1 LLFEWRMESFPEPL
15 ILTIPQVQSAPIV
28 LTSPHSGRG
37 YPAAFLAASR
47 LDALAIRRSEDS
59 FVDEIFGAGPAMG
72 IPMLAA
78 AFPRAYCDVNRE
90 AWELDPAM
98 FQDSLPDYVNTASP
112 RVLAGL
118 GTIARIVGTGEPIYR
133 HKMLFAQAE
142 ARIAAC
148 WQPYHAALQGLID
161 MTLRKFGMCLVLD
174 CHSMPSAAGSRSPRT
189 PDVVLGDVHGT
200 SCSPQ
205 MTGFI
210 ETKLTRLGLR
220 VRRNDPYAGGYI
232 TRHYGRPRHNVHVL
246 QIEMLRSLYM
256 DEARFEKSTR
266 FAEVSALMA
275 RLLSA
280 LVDVTRVLL
289 PAPDIGLPAAAE

>member
-1 LLFEWRMESFPEPL
+1 MESFPEPL
-15 ILTIPQVQSAPIV
+15 ILTMPELQRAPIV
-28 LTSPHSGRG
+28 LTSPHSGRR
-37 YPAAFLAASR
+37 YPADFLAASR
-47 LDALAIRRSEDS
+47 LDAMAIRRSEDS
-59 FVDEIFGAGPAMG
+59 FVDEIFGGGPALG
-72 IPMLAA
+72 VPMLAA

-98 FQDSLPDYVNTASP
+98 FEDGLPDFVNAASP

-133 HKMLFAQAE
+133 HKMRFAEAE

-148 WQPYHAALQGLID
+148 WQPYHAALQALID
-161 MTLRKFGMCLVLD
+161 TTMRNFGMCLVLD
-174 CHSMPSAAGSRSPRT
+174 CHSMPSAPGSRSQRT

-210 ETKLTRLGLR
+210 ETKLSRLGLR
-220 VRRNDPYAGGYI
+220 VRRNDPYAGGFI

-256 DEARFEKSTR
+256 DEARFEKSAR
-266 FAEVSALMA
+266 FEEVSALMS

-280 LVDVTRVLL
+280 LVDVARVLL
-289 PAPDIGLPAAAE
+289 PAPDMGLPAAAE